1 MSANYIYAS
10 ELKPVG
16 EVEVKDSFGDVV
28 GSLLSSLSGHQITN
42 TLNLQKFN
50 SITAS

>member
-16 EVEVKDSFGDVV
+16 EVKDSFGDVV
-28 GSLLSSLSGHQITN
+28 GLSLRSLSGHQITN
-42 TLNLQKFN
+42 TLNLHKFI